1 MTSLRI
7 LMNFWLEIIYQI
19 DLKKKLQKLDLCVA
33 KNMIKKI
40 YKFNW
45 LLFLILILITPF
57 MSAAVA
63 VGYLSI
69 WNQLEIRI
77 SNISSVYIISKQ
89 QILYI
94 NVFILLISII
104 LLFSISF
111 YFGYQL
117 ISNTFTYEQ
126 IEISIDNIQKKLLKK
141 IEYKLLTIKNY
152 KKWLFKNNIEYQII
166 DKKLN
171 KNN

>member
-1 MTSLRI
+1 M
-7 LMNFWLEIIYQI
+7 
-19 DLKKKLQKLDLCVA
+19 V
-33 KNMIKKI
+33 KKI

-45 LLFLILILITPF
+45 LLFLVLILITPIILGAI
-57 MSAAVA
+57 SI
-63 VGYLSI
+63 GYISV

-77 SNISSVYIISKQ
+77 SSISSVYIISKQ

-117 ISNTFTYEQ
+117 ISNTFTYK
-126 IEISIDNIQKKLLKK
+126 EIKINIDNVSKKLIKK
-141 IEYKLLTIKNY
+141 IEQKLFTIKNY
-152 KKWLFKNNIEYQII
+152 RKWLFKNNIEYQIV
-166 DKKLN
+166 DKKSIN
-171 KNN
+171 EN